1 MIKNNSRYGQAAV
14 DYILGVLAQKN
25 LLINIYK
32 KAENSIFSNKIDTG
46 KQTAIKSNIRW
57 CKSCNRCT
65 GRNTESLCKIRC
77 GKEI

>member
-32 KAENSIFSNKIDTG
+32 KTENSIFSNKIDTG
-46 KQTAIKSNIRW
+46 KQTAIKSNIR
-57 CKSCNRCT
+57 
-65 GRNTESLCKIRC
+65 
-77 GKEI
+77 